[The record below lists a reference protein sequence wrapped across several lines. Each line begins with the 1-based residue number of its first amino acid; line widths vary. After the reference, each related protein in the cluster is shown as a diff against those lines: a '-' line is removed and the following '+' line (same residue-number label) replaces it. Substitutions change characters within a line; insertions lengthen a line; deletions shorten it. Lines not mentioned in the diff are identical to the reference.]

1 MGIFLNLAW
10 RNIWR
15 NKRRSLISIASVLLA
30 VVVALLMRSMQIGSY
45 NHMIKNI
52 ASFHTGYLQ
61 VQAPEYFEK
70 QSVNYSFKES
80 ASLKRFID
88 ENEHTTVFAPRLE
101 SFALVS
107 GGELTDVGMIIGIDP
122 DLENG
127 LSSLET
133 RLVKG
138 EFLSNSDHK
147 IMLAEGLADH
157 LKLTVGDTVVILGQ
171 GYHDIMAAGKYN
183 IKGIIKFPMPELN
196 NLIAYLPLKEAQ
208 ILLGADDRLT
218 SMAIMID
225 NQKYLNQTAQMIQ
238 NNLGRSYKVMTWEE
252 MLPEVVQGI
261 ETDNAG
267 GIIMLAVLYVIIG
280 FGILGTILMMTLE
293 RIREFGM
300 LLSVGM
306 KRGYLRSVIIA
317 ESIFLSLV
325 GVLSGVV
332 VSFPILIYLYFN
344 PIQLTGELAESISS
358 YGYEPILP
366 FSLAPSIFLNQGLT
380 VLILALIASIYPVW
394 KINQLNPVDAMRTG
408 R

>member
-138 EFLSNSDHK
+138 EFLSNSDH
-147 IMLAEGLADH
+147 
-157 LKLTVGDTVVILGQ
+157 
-171 GYHDIMAAGKYN
+171 
-183 IKGIIKFPMPELN
+183 
-196 NLIAYLPLKEAQ
+196 
-208 ILLGADDRLT
+208 
-218 SMAIMID
+218 
-225 NQKYLNQTAQMIQ
+225 
-238 NNLGRSYKVMTWEE
+238 
-252 MLPEVVQGI
+252 
-261 ETDNAG
+261 
-267 GIIMLAVLYVIIG
+267 
-280 FGILGTILMMTLE
+280 
-293 RIREFGM
+293 
-300 LLSVGM
+300 
-306 KRGYLRSVIIA
+306 
-317 ESIFLSLV
+317 
-325 GVLSGVV
+325 
-332 VSFPILIYLYFN
+332 
-344 PIQLTGELAESISS
+344 
-358 YGYEPILP
+358 
-366 FSLAPSIFLNQGLT
+366 
-380 VLILALIASIYPVW
+380 
-394 KINQLNPVDAMRTG
+394 
-408 R
+408 

>member
-1 MGIFLNLAW
+1 MGIFFNLAW
-10 RNIWR
+10 RNVWR

-45 NHMIKNI
+45 DHMIKNI

-61 VQAPEYFEK
+61 IQAPEYFDK
-70 QSVNYSFKES
+70 QSVNYSFLES
-80 ASLKRFID
+80 VSLKRIIN
-88 ENEHTTVFAPRLE
+88 ENEFTTVFAPRLE

-122 DLENG
+122 DLENN

-133 RLVKG
+133 RLVHG
-138 EFLSNSDHK
+138 EYLKNSDHD

-183 IKGIIKFPMPELN
+183 VKGIIKFPMPELN
-196 NLIAYLPLKEAQ
+196 NLIAYLPLLEAQ
-208 ILLGADDRLT
+208 YLLGAENRLT
-218 SMAIMID
+218 SIAVMIE
-225 NQKYLNQTAQMIQ
+225 NQNYLNQTSEMLQEK
-238 NNLGRSYKVMTWEE
+238 LGRSYEVMTWEE

-261 ETDNAG
+261 QTDNAG

-280 FGILGTILMMTLE
+280 FGILGTVLMMTLE

-300 LLSVGM
+300 LLAVGM

-317 ESIFLSLV
+317 ESVFLSLIGAV
-325 GVLSGVV
+325 SGVI
-332 VSFPILIYLYFN
+332 VSIPILVYFYFN

-358 YGYEPILP
+358 WGYEPILP
-366 FSLAPSIFLNQGLT
+366 FSLAPTIFINQGLT
-380 VLILALIASIYPVW
+380 VLILALIAAIYPVW
-394 KINQLNPVDAMRTG
+394 KISRLEAVDAMRTG
-408 R
+408 